1 MGLGLLDW
9 LRTRTLPEEARLSD
23 AGYAC
28 ETARRFVHGL
38 LANGTTTAL
47 VFGSHFAEAQEAL
60 FAEAERSRLR
70 VTSGLVVSDRNLLDA
85 LHVSPE
91 RAHADSLG
99 LIERWHGRGRLRCAV
114 MPRFSVSCTEGMLE
128 ACGSLLDG
136 RPDLLF
142 STHVNESREEVEKVA
157 ELFPWS
163 RDYLETYERFGLIA
177 DRSVLAHDVH
187 PSGVELAR
195 LAAAR
200 ASVAHCPSSNG
211 FLGSGIF
218 PMRRHH
224 EAGVRFALGTDVGAG
239 TGLSVLK
246 EGLMAYHGQMVRPD
260 GLACGPAHLLHLA
273 TAAGAAA
280 LGLED
285 EIGDLRPGRSA
296 DLVLI
301 RPPRGSTLETVLR
314 HSPSAEATLGA
325 LFTLARE
332 ESVARVWVGGEVVYS
347 RAPPGDELRH

>member
-1 MGLGLLDW
+1 
-9 LRTRTLPEEARLSD
+9 
-23 AGYAC
+23 
-28 ETARRFVHGL
+28 
-38 LANGTTTAL
+38 
-47 VFGSHFAEAQEAL
+47 
-60 FAEAERSRLR
+60 
-70 VTSGLVVSDRNLLDA
+70 
-85 LHVSPE
+85 
-91 RAHADSLG
+91 
-99 LIERWHGRGRLRCAV
+99 
-114 MPRFSVSCTEGMLE
+114 
-128 ACGSLLDG
+128 
-136 RPDLLF
+136 
-142 STHVNESREEVEKVA
+142 
-157 ELFPWS
+157 
-163 RDYLETYERFGLIA
+163 
-177 DRSVLAHDVH
+177 
-187 PSGVELAR
+187 
-195 LAAAR
+195 
-200 ASVAHCPSSNG
+200 
-211 FLGSGIF
+211 
-218 PMRRHH
+218 MRRHH

-332 ESVARVWVGGEVVYS
+332 ESVARVWVAGEVVY
-347 RAPPGDELRH
+347 PVGPDGTNIGH